1 MLLIQFGDRYLSKW
15 KKIRKGLQH
24 KDSNHIAAN
33 SLGFAGDTVIWRRNT
48 LGKKHIWKKKIQCI
62 LGGRVHCWL
71 HQHGDLD
78 TGCGNPKW
86 LNEENCMSQRKSNF
100 LFH

>member
-48 LGKKHIWKKKIQCI
+48 LGKKTHLEEKAS
-62 LGGRVHCWL
+62 VHSW
-71 HQHGDLD
+71 
-78 TGCGNPKW
+78 W
-86 LNEENCMSQRKSNF
+86 
-100 LFH
+100 

>member
-33 SLGFAGDTVIWRRNT
+33 SLGFAGDTYSNMEAEHIR
-48 LGKKHIWKKKIQCI
+48 KKTHLEEKDS
-62 LGGRVHCWL
+62 VHSW
-71 HQHGDLD
+71 
-78 TGCGNPKW
+78 W
-86 LNEENCMSQRKSNF
+86 
-100 LFH
+100 

>member
-62 LGGRVHCWL
+62 LGGRVVGSTAGYINMVTWIQVVEIL
-71 HQHGDLD
+71 SG
-78 TGCGNPKW
+78 
-86 LNEENCMSQRKSNF
+86 
-100 LFH
+100 